1 MKQTVKI
8 IMTTLF
14 AMICCFVM
22 LAGIGFHFSMRRSAA
37 YEVNSMVSPQIMD
50 VQVENLGDSFQGK
63 TGQGVSYYKLSIL
76 MENPGNSLKENYD
89 IFFEYKDST
98 GEFFERILEVREG
111 LYDMYSG
118 INVLP
123 AGETGVITRVVQVDN
138 ACKEFMLVT
147 GSYRA
152 KEKPSYLVK
161 L

>member
-22 LAGIGFHFSMRRSAA
+22 LLGIGFHFSIRESVA
-37 YEVNSMVSPQIMD
+37 YDVNSMVVPRIED
-50 VQVENLGDSFQGK
+50 VQVENLGDSFQGR
-63 TGQGVSYYKLSIL
+63 TGRGVSYYKLSIL
-76 MENPGNSLKENYD
+76 MENPGNSLKENYN
-89 IFFEYKDST
+89 ISFEYMDSS
-98 GEFFERILEVREG
+98 GENMERIFEVKDG
-111 LYDMYSG
+111 LYTTSSG

-138 ACKEFMLVT
+138 GCKEFMLVT
-147 GSYRA
+147 RYRTE
-152 KEKPSYLVK
+152 EKQSFLVK